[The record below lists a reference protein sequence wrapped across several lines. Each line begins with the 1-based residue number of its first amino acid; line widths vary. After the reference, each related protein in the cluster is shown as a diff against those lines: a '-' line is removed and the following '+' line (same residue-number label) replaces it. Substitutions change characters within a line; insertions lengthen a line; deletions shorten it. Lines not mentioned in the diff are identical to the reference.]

1 MRKPLIARGRVW
13 IIVTLTVISVTA
25 GTGPGALEPC
35 GRGTGLIQFD
45 AISEVNLD
53 WSGTTNIVVFA
64 RYWVCADY
72 YSVSVLWTEPH
83 GGGRDLRS
91 QRVLSDETS
100 FRMKDEHLSSWV
112 PANTT
117 YPKPVGERPAFRW
130 GGGFYG
136 AEEMRFAEA
145 DALARRVYISD
156 LESVKDRDGIFDVDV
171 SQDASG
177 AARSLAHLKVE
188 AKDNRIDSMELFD
201 RDQRLLA
208 KMEYA
213 YERDG
218 GRRRLATLTA
228 ELPVRPVKL
237 GSPPPTI
244 VAPDGQ
250 TTTGRTVPDVNYVSH
265 KGGRTCT
272 VTYEDVALGK
282 QVLRL
287 PVRIRVVRSD
297 NKQLLRSFRLM
308 NFKRVDLDRDEVWQA
323 AGAFGGLGRM
333 YATWEG
339 LMKKLV
345 WHTPDLG
352 PLSVDPNDPAVVR
365 RLVAKYPVW
374 DPPSP
379 GRGESRIG
387 FRKREGTFPDD
398 IEVTREEALAWK
410 REGIRA
416 MEKEQERLKEHHRR
430 VARMPRP
437 PRKDIEPDDARLIRQ
452 LHAHYKKSQWTKE
465 QRAVRKPDEAMV
477 RVRYI
482 HSPRGRQIKELR
494 GQLDGILRYHRAPTL
509 PEDRPPEPNDSDLK
523 LVGELKSHYE
533 KVALERDRG
542 FGGRLKAINLLT
554 WLDRAAKDFDSF
566 ESHVVR
572 YLRMLDEAELNEMYM
587 VGGFRYIRILLEAGR
602 YDPTSRLVSR
612 WAQKSAAAN
621 SPEAVYRF
629 CHSDLGGKGYPW
641 FGLQVLD
648 RLLKKPDLSPLE
660 RYEGLALRA
669 IALDRIDK
677 LLADWE
683 TKEDASRQARAQ
695 WILKNATRADIS
707 RMLKTALVEAVA
719 AWEAL
724 GPARMTA
731 ARPYSSSNMSEKTMQ
746 LWGYSEATP
755 LQETS
760 ARLLRI
766 MQERTPRTSPARSGM
781 RR

>member
-1 MRKPLIARGRVW
+1 
-13 IIVTLTVISVTA
+13 
-25 GTGPGALEPC
+25 
-35 GRGTGLIQFD
+35 
-45 AISEVNLD
+45 
-53 WSGTTNIVVFA
+53 
-64 RYWVCADY
+64 
-72 YSVSVLWTEPH
+72 
-83 GGGRDLRS
+83 
-91 QRVLSDETS
+91 
-100 FRMKDEHLSSWV
+100 
-112 PANTT
+112 
-117 YPKPVGERPAFRW
+117 
-130 GGGFYG
+130 
-136 AEEMRFAEA
+136 
-145 DALARRVYISD
+145 
-156 LESVKDRDGIFDVDV
+156 
-171 SQDASG
+171 
-177 AARSLAHLKVE
+177 
-188 AKDNRIDSMELFD
+188 MELFD
-201 RDQRLLA
+201 REQRLLA
-208 KMEYA
+208 RMDYA

-228 ELPVRPVKL
+228 ELPVRPLKV

-297 NKQLLRSFRLM
+297 NKQLLRSARLM
-308 NFKRVDLDRDEVWQA
+308 NFKRVDLDKDEVWQA

-374 DPPSP
+374 DPPVP
-379 GRGESRIG
+379 EPPESRIG
-387 FRKREGTFPDD
+387 SRKRDGMPPDD
-398 IEVTREEALAWK
+398 IEAAAAQALARK
-410 REGIRA
+410 REWIQA
-416 MEKEQERLKEHHRR
+416 MMEEQERLKEFRRR
-430 VARMPRP
+430 VAQMPRP
-437 PRKDIEPDDARLIRQ
+437 PRKDIEPDDARVIRQ
-452 LHAHYKKSQWTKE
+452 LRAHYEKSQWTKE

-482 HSPRGRQIKELR
+482 HSPRGRQIKELLD
-494 GQLDGILRYHRAPTL
+494 QLDGILRYHREPTL

-523 LVGELKSHYE
+523 LLGELKSHYE

-542 FGGRLKAINLLT
+542 PGDRLKAINLLT
-554 WLDRAAKDFDSF
+554 WLDRAAKDFDAF

-572 YLRMLDEAELNEMYM
+572 YLRMLEEAELNEMYM

-602 YDPTSRLVSR
+602 YDGTSRLVSR
-612 WAQKSAAAN
+612 WAQRSAAAN
-621 SPEAVYRF
+621 SAEAVYRF
-629 CHSDLGGKGYPW
+629 CHSTLGGKGYPW

-648 RLLKKPDLSPLE
+648 RLLKKRGLSPLE

-677 LLADWE
+677 LLADPK

-695 WILKNATRADIS
+695 WILQNATRAEIS
-707 RMLKTALVEAVA
+707 RMLKTAIREAEA

-724 GPARMTA
+724 GPARLTVA
-731 ARPYSSSNMSEKTMQ
+731 KPYSTANMPPDVKK
-746 LWGYSEATP
+746 WRGYPEATA

-766 MQERTPRTSPARSGM
+766 MQERTPKTNT
-781 RR
+781 RRAGQRR